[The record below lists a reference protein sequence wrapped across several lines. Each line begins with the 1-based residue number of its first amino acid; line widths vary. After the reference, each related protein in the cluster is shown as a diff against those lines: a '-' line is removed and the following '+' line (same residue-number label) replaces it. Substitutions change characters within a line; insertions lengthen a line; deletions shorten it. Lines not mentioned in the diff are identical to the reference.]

1 MTDYRDVEHHADYRD
16 PRVTT
21 PPGGAGRWL
30 AIAAGVVVVVLV
42 LLSLMFGGSGTDT
55 AVTQDPAATSQPA
68 ALPAA
73 DPAGEPVAP
82 AAE

>member
-30 AIAAGVVVVVLV
+30 AIAAGVVVVLV